1 MALGAT
7 IYKAT
12 LDISDLDR
20 GWYGSRSLTV
30 ARHPSETEER
40 MMVRILAFC
49 LYADEKLE
57 FGRGL
62 SAEDEPDLW
71 ETNDAGDI
79 GRWID
84 VGNPDNKALR
94 RAAGRSDDVG
104 FSS

>member
-57 FGRGL
+57 FGRGV

-71 ETNDAGDI
+71 ESNDAGDI
-79 GRWID
+79 GRWIE
-84 VGNPDNKALR
+84 GLKARGGQKRRCGGACLR
-94 RAAGRSDDVG
+94 
-104 FSS
+104 

>member
-57 FGRGL
+57 FGRAGL
-62 SAEDEPDLW
+62 THHYFNSRP
-71 ETNDAGDI
+71 
-79 GRWID
+79 
-84 VGNPDNKALR
+84 
-94 RAAGRSDDVG
+94 
-104 FSS
+104 